1 MGKEGKAARRRL
13 RGNLRTHALG
23 NSTSGCTQTRK
34 FRRGNPIIVSPA
46 GARVPKVEAILH
58 DGISDYCRCALRK
71 DRVLFPESF
80 VRAFPEKRS
89 YRSTI

>member
-13 RGNLRTHALG
+13 RGNLRTHALE

-34 FRRGNPIIVSPA
+34 FRRDDPVIVSPT

-58 DGISDYCRCALRK
+58 DGISDYCRCALR
-71 DRVLFPESF
+71 VLFPESF